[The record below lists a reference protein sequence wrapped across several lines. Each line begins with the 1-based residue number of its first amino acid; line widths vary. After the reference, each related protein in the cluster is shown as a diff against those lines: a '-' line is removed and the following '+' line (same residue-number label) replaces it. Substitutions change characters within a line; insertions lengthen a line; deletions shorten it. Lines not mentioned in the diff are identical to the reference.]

1 MNNQTDSLVERR
13 RQEAEQRKSIYKRK
27 RDIAKKVALLL
38 VENKVTLA
46 EMDDIFTLLRY
57 QLEVSL
63 PKSP

>member
-1 MNNQTDSLVERR
+1 MNNENIIERR
-13 RQEAEQRKSIYKRK
+13 RQEAEQRKSTYKRK

>member
-13 RQEAEQRKSIYKRK
+13 RQEAEQRKSTYKRK

-38 VENKVTLA
+38 AENKVTLA
-46 EMDDIFTLLRY
+46 EMADIFTLLQY

>member
-1 MNNQTDSLVERR
+1 MNNQTDSLIERR
-13 RQEAEQRKSIYKRK
+13 RQEAEQRKSTYKRK

>member
-46 EMDDIFTLLRY
+46 EMDDIFTPLRY

>member
-13 RQEAEQRKSIYKRK
+13 RQEAEQRKSTYKRK

>member
-27 RDIAKKVALLL
+27 RDIAKKVASLLA
-38 VENKVTLA
+38 ENKVTLA